1 MITKAEILQLPKGA
15 YTNDNGDLVVDNKF
29 KIYIP
34 IFCRAGE
41 QKDSNLGA
49 CTTYATL
56 CYNPGAENG
65 YRVGDIVYVAF
76 ENNQIGEPVIIGK
89 LFLNKTQDSENSTYL
104 IGDELNISKKATLPS
119 NTTIGDITG
128 EQLAKLFRVVA
139 NLENIILNDYS
150 EANELMDTLNGEVI

>member
-15 YTNDNGDLVVDNKF
+15 YTNDKGDLVVDNKF

-34 IFCRAGE
+34 IFRRAGE
-41 QKDSNLGA
+41 PKNSKLGA
-49 CTTYATL
+49 STTYATL

-104 IGDELNISKKATLPS
+104 IGDELNVSKKATLPL

-139 NLENIILNDYS
+139 NLENIITNDYK